1 MSNILKFP
9 KEKNLEAQLQESVD
23 GLLELHDSL
32 QHGYD
37 LMQKLEDKLEEEE
50 ARYNQILVKYARA
63 IGVENI
69 PLAFL
74 EHASEYLTVN
84 IETGDISFEPPNE
97 E

>member
-9 KEKNLEAQLQESVD
+9 KEKNLEAQLQEAVD

-32 QHGYD
+32 QKGYD

-50 ARYNQILVKYARA
+50 SKYNQILVKYARA

-69 PLAFL
+69 PLLYL
-74 EHASEYLTVN
+74 EHASDYLSVN
-84 IETGDISFEPPNE
+84 VETGDISFEPPDE